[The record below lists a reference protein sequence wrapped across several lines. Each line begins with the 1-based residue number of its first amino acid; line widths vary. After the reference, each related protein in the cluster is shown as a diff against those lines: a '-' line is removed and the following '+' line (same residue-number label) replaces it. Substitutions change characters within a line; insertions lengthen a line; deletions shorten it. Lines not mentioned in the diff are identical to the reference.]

1 MTHDVDTTLT
11 PTLGV
16 WVAVTVIGPD
26 RPGIVA
32 EVTGALAR
40 IGVNLEDSSM
50 TILGG
55 HFAMMLLAR
64 TGSDAGLAEVE
75 QAVAALAGDLVVT
88 VRQVAPRTGPA
99 AGGTAYLL
107 SVHGADRP
115 GIVSAVTGV
124 VAAAGGNITDLSTRL
139 AGALYVLTAEV
150 DLPATADPDRVRRG
164 LDDTAA
170 ALGVRAT
177 LQPAETD
184 DL

>member
-1 MTHDVDTTLT
+1 MSGA
-11 PTLGV
+11 PT
-16 WVAVTVIGPD
+16 VAVTVIGPD

-55 HFAMMLLAR
+55 HFAMMLL
-64 TGSDAGLAEVE
+64 GSGVEGAEVE
-75 QAVAALAGDLVVT
+75 KAVAGLSGDLVVT
-88 VRQVAPRTGPA
+88 VRQVSPGTGPA

-139 AGALYVLTAEV
+139 AGELYVLTAEV
-150 DLPATADPDRVRRG
+150 DLPPAADPDRLRRT
-164 LDDTAA
+164 LDETAG